1 MSFIAIIIIVL
12 LSFTLA
18 AGFTYLIKYLSCC
31 KMNGC
36 CLIMSLI
43 AILCSPIIF
52 NVGNKLLDYA
62 GFLIS
67 LVAIIAGILYV
78 IFFIEVDETSF

>member
-1 MSFIAIIIIVL
+1 MSFVAITIIVL

-18 AGFTYLIKYLSCC
+18 AGFTYFVKYLSCC

-52 NVGNKLLDYA
+52 NVGDKLLDHA

-67 LVAIIAGILYV
+67 LIAITAGMLYV
-78 IFFIEVDETSF
+78 IFFIEVNETSF